1 MDKDVALALLGL
13 SEDELNDEKIEKAR
27 QDALQSNQSDL
38 HCDNEEL
45 RTQAEEKCKQINEA
59 HDVLKKELQES
70 DVSENQACEDASL
83 TEKDPANNSE
93 SKTLDGTNDANCV
106 QAEEN
111 QPVSEKQK
119 NSNDSKSDTADDGLG
134 GNNGHRNSVDSN
146 RSSSSSGNN
155 ISVKASTPAGL
166 CESKC
171 SDNEHLDDSNDESTS
186 ESPGT
191 KNTAEIKAPEGGEEK
206 PVQPDTECV
215 IESKAPLLDTWKTSE
230 SFSFFGFVGGLI
242 LWGALGFVESRYI
255 GFFIGSI
262 LNFIIYCLYS
272 TRVYTT
278 FFGKHPIIR
287 SNYIA
292 SFFNFAVGGLI
303 FGAIWNH
310 NLTIGRKGISYIV
323 LIVLNA
329 AALVFIVFPMTYRM
343 QMFF

>member
-13 SEDELNDEKIEKAR
+13 SEDELSDEKIEKAW
-27 QDALQSNQSDL
+27 QDALQANQSDL

-45 RTQAEEKCKQINEA
+45 RAQAEEQSKQINEA
-59 HDVLKKELQES
+59 HEILKKELQES
-70 DVSENQACEDASL
+70 DVSENQSCEDASL
-83 TEKDPANNSE
+83 AGEDPANDSE
-93 SKTLDGTNDANCV
+93 
-106 QAEEN
+106 
-111 QPVSEKQK
+111 
-119 NSNDSKSDTADDGLG
+119 SDTADDGLG

-155 ISVKASTPAGL
+155 ISVKASTPAEL

-186 ESPGT
+186 ESPSDE
-191 KNTAEIKAPEGGEEK
+191 NAAEIKAPESGEEK

-242 LWGALGFVESRYI
+242 LWGALGLVESRYM

-262 LNFIIYCLYS
+262 LNFIIYCLYA
-272 TRVYTT
+272 TRAYTT

-310 NLTIGRKGISYIV
+310 NLTIGRKGISHIV